1 MKYKTAV
8 KAKNACISTMMLIIF
23 WSMGHLSHSKDSIA
37 KNPDT
42 VGLAFILAYG
52 LPIVILFILS
62 IFYAIKAKQ
71 TEYDDF
77 DE

>member
-42 VGLAFILAYG
+42 VGLAFVLAYG
-52 LPIVILFILS
+52 LPIVI
-62 IFYAIKAKQ
+62 
-71 TEYDDF
+71 
-77 DE
+77 